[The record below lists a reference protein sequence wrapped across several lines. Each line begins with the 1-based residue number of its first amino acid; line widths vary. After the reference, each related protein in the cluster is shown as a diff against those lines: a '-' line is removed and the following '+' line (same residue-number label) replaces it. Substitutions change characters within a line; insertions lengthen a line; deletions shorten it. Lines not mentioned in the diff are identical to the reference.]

1 MIIINQLQLN
11 SQKHSQVATP
21 TPNSEAEIIFE
32 GALSKPFSYPL
43 EEGLEIYAGHPDLIH
58 ITHNRKPPT
67 ALGPIRKIRW
77 HQLTNN
83 NLILN

>member
-32 GALSKPFSYPL
+32 GALREPFSYPL
-43 EEGLEIYAGHPDLIH
+43 EEGLEIYAGHSDLIH

-67 ALGPIRKIRW
+67 AQGAIRKIRW
-77 HQLTNN
+77 HQLTNS

>member
-1 MIIINQLQLN
+1 MN
-11 SQKHSQVATP
+11 SQKYSQVATP

-32 GALSKPFSYPL
+32 GALSEPLSYPL

-67 ALGPIRKIRW
+67 ALGKIRRIRW

-83 NLILN
+83 NNLILK